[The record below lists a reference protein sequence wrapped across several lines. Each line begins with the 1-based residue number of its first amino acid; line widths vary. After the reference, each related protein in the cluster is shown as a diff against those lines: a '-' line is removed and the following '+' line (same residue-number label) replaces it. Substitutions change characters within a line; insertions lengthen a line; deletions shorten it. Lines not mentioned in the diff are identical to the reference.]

1 MYLYKIAKERKRERK
16 DFSRQAFINGLVN
29 PIPIANAISSTG
41 AGISTGHPMV
51 GALIGPAAINGAIA
65 KDEGVSYLP
74 ETVAG
79 GAIGGTLVGGVA
91 GPFLAT
97 AFGDVYP
104 KSALIGGA
112 LAAGALG
119 GAVTSGIHYGL
130 GRLFGNDNKK

>member
-1 MYLYKIAKERKRERK
+1 M
-16 DFSRQAFINGLVN
+16 
-29 PIPIANAISSTG
+29 
-41 AGISTGHPMV
+41 
-51 GALIGPAAINGAIA
+51 GPAAINGAIA
-65 KDEGVSYLP
+65 KDEGVNYLP

-112 LAAGALG
+112 LAAGTLG
-119 GAVTSGIHYGL
+119 GAAVSALHYGM
-130 GRLFGNDNKK
+130 GKTFGKDKKNNTKG